1 MTLDGNVRIK
11 CSSLLCVIFY
21 LPLQIPLVAS
31 LHILTYLEENSESFL
46 CENWVLRESVLESAN
61 GGTQFSVNY
70 YFFGQISVNCYFFGQ
85 FSVNY

>member
-31 LHILTYLEENSESFL
+31 LLILMYLEENSESFL
-46 CENWVLRESVLESAN
+46 CENWVLRE
-61 GGTQFSVNY
+61 
-70 YFFGQISVNCYFFGQ
+70 C
-85 FSVNY
+85 